1 MTQPRSHSQGYKST
15 THRTPNSMFVQRTG
29 ARVSVSPGR
38 AGEKASQVDF
48 GRQDSSGKAGDKQG
62 QRVQKPARPLRPLR
76 RALSTGRRQPASR
89 PLLRGSYQQEIPCD
103 PVRQGNARWVHT
115 GREAPPRPALPAWR
129 NKALRPGMCAQAKAN
144 LGAGSY
150 LWPDYRRPGWITKAG
165 GPAISYLLGST
176 SEF

>member
-89 PLLRGSYQQEIPCD
+89 PLLRALTNRKFHATLSSREMLAGSTLAEKPHPVQPCPPGRTKHSGQEC
-103 PVRQGNARWVHT
+103 A
-115 GREAPPRPALPAWR
+115 PRPRPTWGRVLICGLITDGQAGLPR
-129 NKALRPGMCAQAKAN
+129 LEVLRSATC
-144 LGAGSY
+144 
-150 LWPDYRRPGWITKAG
+150 
-165 GPAISYLLGST
+165 
-176 SEF
+176 